1 MITGKFRA
9 ALPDQVAQ
17 HRQYYNFEYTLTLF
31 KVVYDIGVHLN
42 NGAAPIFVY

>member
-1 MITGKFRA
+1 MITGNFRA
-9 ALPDQVAQ
+9 ALPDQVSSPN
-17 HRQYYNFEYTLTLF
+17 NFEYTLTLF